1 MDVGGGNFNYGW
13 AQISVADPASSITIT
28 GFAFQKDLNVA
39 ILAGDTGGGPVPVPE
54 PGQVAASM
62 LLLAG
67 IAGYFALRR
76 RAGAS
81 TEPNGLHSLALGA
94 RGIEEFRKNK
104 AA

>member
-1 MDVGGGNFNYGW
+1 
-13 AQISVADPASSITIT
+13 
-28 GFAFQKDLNVA
+28 L
-39 ILAGDTGGGPVPVPE
+39 
-54 PGQVAASM
+54 

-76 RAGAS
+76 RAGAAS
-81 TEPNGLHSLALGA
+81 EPNGLHCLALGA